1 MSSTQTSRQLRAE
14 NLAAQLHRWVRDGLL
29 TAEQARRILAHEEK
43 SRPVQERG
51 EATRPHRRLVVEALA
66 YIGGVVALAA
76 GLLLVQLVW
85 SDLSAGGRLAVPL
98 SAAAAL
104 LLAGKLVPGDAPE
117 RLRLRS
123 AVWALGTAAWAVAL
137 AVLGDQ
143 VLEIDP
149 SDTLLLTGL
158 AASLLSLRLYLVCR
172 DALQQLSLQVTASLT
187 ALAVADRAGWD
198 EPTLLGLG
206 VWAVAAA
213 WFALGEHGVLTPAG
227 PVRYGAAVGLVVGA
241 LMTQGSLGGQL
252 VAAGTVG
259 FSWSAAC
266 SPTGSVSSSSPPSR
280 RCSWFPRPCSTSSR
294 TAGGWPSPSRCSG
307 SVPCS
312 SRRPWPS
319 RGGGQADRA
328 GADAVGHAVR
338 RDVGPGPRRRRRRHS
353 SSAPQTTTGKGA
365 MSSTV
370 PSGNGAVAM
379 TSFARGR

>member
-76 GLLLVQLVW
+76 GLLLAQLVW

-259 FSWSAAC
+259 FLLVRGVLTDRIGLVVVAAVATLFMVPSAVQYFLPDGGRVAV
-266 SPTGSVSSSSPPSR
+266 PLALLGIGALLVA
-280 RCSWFPRPCSTSSR
+280 
-294 TAGGWPSPSRCSG
+294 TA
-307 SVPCS
+307 V
-312 SRRPWPS
+312 
-319 RGGGQADRA
+319 
-328 GADAVGHAVR
+328 AVT
-338 RDVGPGPRRRRRRHS
+338 RRR
-353 SSAPQTTTGKGA
+353 
-365 MSSTV
+365 
-370 PSGNGAVAM
+370 SG
-379 TSFARGR
+379 